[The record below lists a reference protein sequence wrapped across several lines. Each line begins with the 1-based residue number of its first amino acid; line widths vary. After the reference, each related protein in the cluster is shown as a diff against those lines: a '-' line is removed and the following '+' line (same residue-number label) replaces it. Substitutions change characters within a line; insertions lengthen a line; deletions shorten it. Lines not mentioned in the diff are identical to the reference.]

1 MSKQCVCGWQSARCN
16 SALGTTRSVVP
27 KTSANTVVGTR
38 KGNMNF
44 EFLIL
49 NYELFVTMGTKI
61 AKDVPQYAYCST

>member
-1 MSKQCVCGWQSARCN
+1 M
-16 SALGTTRSVVP
+16 
-27 KTSANTVVGTR
+27 VGTR

>member
-1 MSKQCVCGWQSARCN
+1 MS
-16 SALGTTRSVVP
+16 
-27 KTSANTVVGTR
+27 VGTK

-49 NYELFVTMGTKI
+49 NYELFVTKGTKI